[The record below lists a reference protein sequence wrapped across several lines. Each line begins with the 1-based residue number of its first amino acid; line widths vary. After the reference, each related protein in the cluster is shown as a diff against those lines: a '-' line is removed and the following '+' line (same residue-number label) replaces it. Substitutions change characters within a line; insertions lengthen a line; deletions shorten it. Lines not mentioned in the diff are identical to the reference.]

1 MSRLTVAA
9 EVAGL
14 ILLALAVVLAN
25 LRRTAARQARKRRA
39 RTRPAL
45 RLVRGT
51 APAAPRAARSGTAM
65 RRPAARPALSLVA
78 DRAPAAAPASV
89 EDRVPGPAA
98 LELEEPVGAG
108 HQQHA
113 VPQPRGVLTARD
125 R

>member
-1 MSRLTVAA
+1 MSHLTVAA

-14 ILLALAVVLAN
+14 ILLALAVALAN

-51 APAAPRAARSGTAM
+51 GPAAARATAAGAAR

-78 DRAPAAAPASV
+78 DRAPAADRALV

-98 LELEEPVGAG
+98 LQLEEPVGAG
-108 HQQHA
+108 DQQHA